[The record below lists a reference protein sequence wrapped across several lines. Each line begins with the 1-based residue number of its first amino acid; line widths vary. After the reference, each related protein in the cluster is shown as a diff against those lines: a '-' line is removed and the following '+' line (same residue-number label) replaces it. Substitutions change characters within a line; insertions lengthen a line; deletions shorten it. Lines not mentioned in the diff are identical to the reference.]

1 MQVVKKMKM
10 KYEQNV
16 NIKFKQKGKGNVAI
30 RKKIQYNDSLN

>member
-1 MQVVKKMKM
+1 M

>member
-1 MQVVKKMKM
+1 M

-30 RKKIQYNDSLN
+30 RKKRYNIKIV

>member
-30 RKKIQYNDSLN
+30 RKTIQYNDSLN

>member
-30 RKKIQYNDSLN
+30 RNTIQYKDSLN

>member
-16 NIKFKQKGKGNVAI
+16 NTKFKQKGKGNVAI
-30 RKKIQYNDSLN
+30 RKTIQYKDCLN

>member
-30 RKKIQYNDSLN
+30 RKKIQYKDSLN

>member
-16 NIKFKQKGKGNVAI
+16 NIIFKQKGKGNVAI
-30 RKKIQYNDSLN
+30 RKTIQYKDSLN

>member
-30 RKKIQYNDSLN
+30 RKTIQYKDSLN